1 MGARQAYCAPPRREE
16 PSQKRSEWAL
26 ARRLSPC
33 ELGRRATSQLSA
45 DDPSA
50 ELQRTSAERLRRPC
64 ISPRCGGWKHE
75 DGSMLKRRPSALS
88 TAGLAAIAILGALL
102 PRPAVATPTFIQGVA
117 FSTPRIPST
126 TVTLTHPVAQGDLLV
141 GWFSQYNAPGE
152 FQVSDNVNGTWTRV
166 AAGALTFDD
175 DTGDIAL
182 YYRENSRAAPGGIT
196 LTVSASSAAYLQ
208 GAVAEYSGLAL
219 AGALDQIAAGHAE
232 ERTPVDT
239 GPTPAVGAGELV
251 FAALMTDVSG
261 GSVTPGSSQ
270 GVRYTARAQN

>member
-1 MGARQAYCAPPRREE
+1 
-16 PSQKRSEWAL
+16 
-26 ARRLSPC
+26 
-33 ELGRRATSQLSA
+33 
-45 DDPSA
+45 
-50 ELQRTSAERLRRPC
+50 
-64 ISPRCGGWKHE
+64 
-75 DGSMLKRRPSALS
+75 MLKRRPSALS

-152 FQVSDNVNGTWTRV
+152 IQVSDNVNGTWTRV

-196 LTVSASSAAYLQ
+196 ITV
-208 GAVAEYSGLAL
+208 AVFLDRVPGGIGRRVFRRRPRGLA
-219 AGALDQIAAGHAE
+219 
-232 ERTPVDT
+232 
-239 GPTPAVGAGELV
+239 
-251 FAALMTDVSG
+251 
-261 GSVTPGSSQ
+261 GSDRRCAP
-270 GVRYTARAQN
+270 